1 MGIASPAWGLNEPV
15 VAALDSTCI
24 FIHIQGARRY
34 TALRQRLANG
44 SIWRMP
50 LLQADQPPPP
60 AYYANNVRQVLA
72 QVASLYGDIVPRTVA
87 AFLAQ
92 HASLSEPAQR
102 LYARL
107 IMRKGPVFRLSKLS
121 YAEVD
126 NLELAVEELAAAQLL
141 DRNTHSAADGLLGL
155 ANFVDLKVWF
165 PRVHLARQ
173 TPRAQWVSHLLS
185 THSDRQI
192 TQQLACN
199 MQWVHLRQQSQLQ
212 VSLLLYFGNQ
222 HQDLSSFI
230 TQDLGLFEYEQYPL
244 TVAQRQ
250 LRSAADVLSQLRI
263 RCLADLTHRLDEYHE
278 ATKQGGRLAEHL
290 AEHLAPSVA
299 RRQDQRLRDKAL
311 NRVGAWL
318 ERQRALPQALL
329 VYQHSQAHPARER
342 GVRLLCKLGDLVQA
356 QQLLQQIQAAPT
368 TAAETSFGETFQ
380 LPKPGTG
387 GQGRCKTQRSTHIS
401 TEVSLQQVDMVA
413 TPNIEAQALASL
425 TASGGCGWHVE
436 NALPKGLA
444 GLCYWAM
451 VFAPQA
457 GMFHH
462 GFQSGPLDLY
472 WDDFASSRAS
482 LLDAQDAQLVSPK
495 AIASQLLT
503 TQEHKQGLV
512 NGLVHWGLFD
522 DTFLQTLLRY
532 IPANDLW
539 RLAQFTIRNLA
550 AYRAGFPDLL
560 VIYGPGN
567 YEFVEIKGP
576 NDTLQASQQ
585 SWLRQLQ
592 RLDLPVRVLKFRA

>member
-34 TALRQRLANG
+34 TARRQRLANG

-155 ANFVDLKVWF
+155 ANFADLKVWF

-199 MQWVHLRQQSQLQ
+199 MQWVRLRQQSQLQ

-387 GQGRCKTQRSTHIS
+387 GQGRCKTQRSTYIS

>member
-1 MGIASPAWGLNEPV
+1 
-15 VAALDSTCI
+15 
-24 FIHIQGARRY
+24 
-34 TALRQRLANG
+34 
-44 SIWRMP
+44 MP

-72 QVASLYGDIVPRTVA
+72 QVANLYGDIVPRPVA
-87 AFLAQ
+87 TFLAQ

-126 NLELAVEELAAAQLL
+126 DLELAVQELAAAQLL

-155 ANFVDLKVWF
+155 ANFADLKVWF
-165 PRVHLARQ
+165 PQVRLARQ
-173 TPRAQWVSHLLS
+173 TPRAQWVSHLMS

-199 MQWVHLRQQSQLQ
+199 MQWVRLRQQAELQ

-230 TQDLGLFEYEQYPL
+230 TQDLGLFKYEQYPL
-244 TVAQRQ
+244 SVAQRQ

-263 RCLADLTHRLDEYHE
+263 RRLADLTHRLDEYQE
-278 ATKQGGRLAEHL
+278 ATMQGAALAQYLAEQ
-290 AEHLAPSVA
+290 LAPDVE

-368 TAAETSFGETFQ
+368 TAAETTFGETFQ
-380 LPKPGTG
+380 LPKPGSG
-387 GQGRCKTQRSTHIS
+387 GQGRCKAQRATHVS
-401 TEVSLQQVDMVA
+401 TEVSLQQVAMVA

-425 TASGGCGWHVE
+425 TANGGCGWHVE

-444 GLCYWAM
+444 GLCYWAT

-482 LLDAQDAQLVSPK
+482 MLDAQDAQLVSPQ
-495 AIASQLLT
+495 AIASQLLS
-503 TQEHKQGLV
+503 TQQHKQGLV

-522 DTFLQTLLRY
+522 DAFLQTLLRY

-592 RLDLPVRVLKFRA
+592 RLRLPVRVLKFRA